1 MALARQR
8 RILEIQGYISV
19 KRNPRELAQRHG
31 KRREGQE
38 RLLMGKKMKG
48 QKSKP
53 IQKYSLVF
61 LSLIVLDKVTKKA
74 KTRNKSTLVIL
85 TSKV

>member
-8 RILEIQGYISV
+8 RILEIRGYISV
-19 KRNPRELAQRHG
+19 KRNLREQALRHG

-38 RLLMGKKMKG
+38 RLLMVKKMKG

-53 IQKYSLVF
+53 IQKSSLVF
-61 LSLIVLDKVTKKA
+61 LSLIVLDRVTKKA

-85 TSKV
+85 ISKV

>member
-8 RILEIQGYISV
+8 RILEILGYISV
-19 KRNPRELAQRHG
+19 KINPRELAQRHG